1 MSYIVTLALLTT
13 RQAHLHYSH
22 NVKKTKKKKSTTGSE
37 NDEND
42 ENDEGADIM
51 QELLKEFQQTRDEI
65 ELENIKDSVVVGR
78 VGDTNGDGVSDI
90 DDDGDGL
97 PNSVEHG
104 LDALNEL
111 LEEST
116 MEEVLRDLGIIKQ
129 NTKDCT
135 SMEEEALY
143 EAMNDNT
150 VLDGFRI
157 EENEEV
163 KAIRN
168 KERMTGRGGGASESD
183 DTMKKEL

>member
-1 MSYIVTLALLTT
+1 
-13 RQAHLHYSH
+13 
-22 NVKKTKKKKSTTGSE
+22 
-37 NDEND
+37 
-42 ENDEGADIM
+42 M

-129 NTKDCT
+129 NTKDWT